1 MSSVNF
7 EKMKEVLENGK
18 KFIVKKVAP
27 FALAATVVLSA
38 GTMTAEAANVEFP
51 NTEITYDGD
60 TAYAKETDY
69 KSSYVTDRE
78 AKKIYE
84 TMNNIDTSYNEVYT
98 VMANGGMY
106 TTHTGSRENSM
117 ARMLA
122 SINEIENQYEST
134 INAMDNTPK
143 QVLKKYLTNKSEEAK
158 LIFANIVGISVK
170 DLNNFGKDHSCV
182 FANSIGQS
190 SLVNVGIYQL
200 KNNQIVSSNIVSFND
215 ATLSNDKTLIKMP
228 QLDVTYR
235 TNSSTPTFRTT
246 YTGSVIYKSNA
257 EVCRQAIAEIDAL
270 YDKIEKAIKD
280 GNYTKKSSQNADDIY
295 TSIYGDTNYINQ
307 SILSKYVSYTSIT
320 PTLNQYM
327 NYCQSNMVAKVY
339 NKNSNS
345 MNYYNY
351 INYANNNTSM
361 RVSEENGFI
370 YYKVNNA
377 NLYPIK
383 DRGYLKTSELNAS
396 GTIVTPNQLTPIQ
409 ITVSTGVN
417 LYVDGQLYIPTD
429 VNGNVVTPFVY
440 NGTTY
445 LPARAVSNLYGASIA
460 WDGSTN
466 SVKLTATT
474 NVEEGEYY
482 IDENGNK
489 IPFNQSF
496 PTIPSTN
503 AQPNTQLTSKVIS
516 ASKGAK
522 IYFNENLFTPTDVNG
537 NVVDVLV
544 VNGTTYL
551 PARAVTT
558 LFNTDIRWDAT
569 TCSVVIN
576 RGGYSNNNQP
586 SYDNGEYYYDENG
599 NKIPVNGGGT
609 TNPNTNNGSSSQAY
623 YIDPVTGEKVYIDED
638 EYNHT
643 R

>member
-1 MSSVNF
+1 MSNVNL
-7 EKMKEVLENGK
+7 EKMKEILENGK

-27 FALAATVVLSA
+27 FALATTVVLSA
-38 GTMTAEAANVEFP
+38 GAMTAEAANIEFP

-69 KSSYVTDRE
+69 RSSYVTDRE

-84 TMNNIDTSYNEVYT
+84 TMNSIDSSYNEVYT

-122 SINEIENQYEST
+122 SINAIQNQYEAI
-134 INAMDNTPK
+134 INSMDNTPK
-143 QVLKKYLTNKSEEAK
+143 QVLKKYLTNKEEEAK
-158 LIFANIVGISVK
+158 LIFSNVVGISVK
-170 DLNNFGKDHSCV
+170 DLNDFGKNNSCV

-215 ATLSNDKTLIKMP
+215 AMLSNDKTLVKMP
-228 QLDVTYR
+228 KLDVTYK

-246 YTGSVIYKSNA
+246 YTGSIIYKTNA
-257 EVCRQAIAEIDAL
+257 EACRQAIAEIDAL

-280 GNYTKKSSQNADDIY
+280 GNYTKKSSQNVDDIY

-307 SILSKYVSYTSIT
+307 SILNKYATYTSII

-327 NYCQSNMVAKVY
+327 SYCQSDAVAKVY
-339 NKNSNS
+339 NKNANS
-345 MNYYNY
+345 INYFNY
-351 INYANNNTSM
+351 VNYANNNTSM
-361 RVSEENGFI
+361 RVSEENGFV

-377 NLYPIK
+377 TLYPIA
-383 DRGYLKTSELNAS
+383 DRGYLKTSQLNAS
-396 GTIVTPNQLTPIQ
+396 GTVVTPNSLTNVQ
-409 ITVSTGVN
+409 INASTGVN

-429 VNGNVVTPFVY
+429 ANGNVVSPFVY

-445 LPARAVSNLYGASIA
+445 LPARAVSNLFGATIA

-466 SVKLTATT
+466 SVQLTA
-474 NVEEGEYY
+474 NNMENGEYY
-482 IDENGNK
+482 IDANGNR
-489 IPFNQSF
+489 IPFSQAF
-496 PTIPSTN
+496 PVIPSTN
-503 AQPNTQLTSKVIS
+503 AKPNTQLTPRVLT
-516 ASKGAK
+516 AAKGAK
-522 IYFNENLFTPTDVNG
+522 IYFNGSLFTPTDVNG
-537 NVVDVLV
+537 NVVDVFV

-551 PARAVTT
+551 PARAITS
-558 LFNTDIRWDAT
+558 LFNTDIRWDAA

-576 RGGYSNNNQP
+576 RGGYINNNQP

-599 NKIPVNGGGT
+599 NKIPINGGSV
-609 TNPNTNNGSSSQAY
+609 TNPSTNNGTSSGAY
-623 YIDPVTGEKVYIDED
+623 YIDPVTGEKVYIGED
-638 EYNHT
+638 DYNHT